1 MNSVRTGP
9 MIRRVN
15 RMVAALAA
23 LQAVSCDSVPANALV
38 SCRTTQVLP
47 SAVSTDILFVV
58 DDSGSMSEE
67 QANLAANL
75 DAFIDTL
82 AASPVQNDFRIG
94 VTNSSVEEFTVT
106 ATTGR
111 SYASGPSA
119 GVPYPA
125 GALVAIKT
133 RADGTG
139 ISGALVYDPARFA
152 QTGGWGG
159 NRILDRGSPSLA
171 ADFKANVLMGLDG
184 SGKEQPFRAARLALS
199 DRLLDANQGFLRDG
213 ARLAVVFLTDE
224 DDCSDSSDPR
234 ATSNGQCH
242 DKAVK
247 NATPPVL
254 DPVDDFAAFLL
265 GPVGGQVRDVLVG
278 AIGGFDPATLVPS
291 CGDATLCKDTA
302 CSTAFDE
309 GDRFAALG
317 AALGGTRMRL
327 GSICDASFR
336 NTLIRFA
343 TSLAP
348 SSLPLSGVPADY
360 RMLVVTVTKLDGTV
374 RPCTVGLDAADPA
387 VGAVYSGPRPGRPA
401 EIGFQNQCKLDLGD
415 KIDVR
420 VVCAG

>member
-1 MNSVRTGP
+1 MRDARSAGLVL
-9 MIRRVN
+9 
-15 RMVAALAA
+15 AAA
-23 LQAVSCDSVPANALV
+23 LQAFSCDSVPANALV
-38 SCRTTQVLP
+38 SCQTTQVLP
-47 SAVSTDILFVV
+47 AAVTTDILFVV

-82 AASPVQNDFRIG
+82 VASSVKNDFRIG
-94 VTNSSVEEFTVT
+94 VTNSSVEEFP
-106 ATTGR
+106 ANGTTR
-111 SYASGPSA
+111 KSYAAGPST
-119 GVPYPA
+119 GVPFPA

-133 RADGTG
+133 RADGSA
-139 ISGALVYDPARFA
+139 IPGALVYDPAAFA

-159 NRILDRGSPSLA
+159 NRILDKASPTLA
-171 ADFKANVLMGLDG
+171 ADFKVNVRMGLNG

-199 DRLLDANQGFLRDG
+199 DRLLDTNQGFLRDG

-224 DDCSDSSDPR
+224 DDCSDTSDPI
-234 ATSNGQCH
+234 ATSNDQCH

-247 NATPPVL
+247 GANPPIL
-254 DPVDDFAAFLL
+254 DTVDDFASFLL
-265 GPVGGQVRDVLVG
+265 GPVGGQIRDVTVG
-278 AIGGFDPATLVPS
+278 AIGGFDPATLAPS
-291 CGDATLCKDTA
+291 CGDAALCKDTA
-302 CSTAFDE
+302 CGTAFDE
-309 GDRFAALG
+309 ADRFAALA
-317 AALGGTRMRL
+317 AALGGTRTQL

-360 RMLVVTVTKLDGTV
+360 RMLVVTVTRADGRV
-374 RPCTVGLDAADPA
+374 QPCKVGLDAADPA
-387 VGAVYSGPRPGRPA
+387 VGAVYSGPRPGRRA
-401 EIGFQNQCKLDLGD
+401 EIGFQNACKLDLGD

>member
-1 MNSVRTGP
+1 M
-9 MIRRVN
+9 
-15 RMVAALAA
+15 AL
-23 LQAVSCDSVPANALV
+23 VSCDKLPANALV
-38 SCRTTQVLP
+38 SCQTTQVLP
-47 SAVSTDILFVV
+47 AAVSTDILFVV

-82 AASPVQNDFRIG
+82 VAAPVQNDFRIG
-94 VTNSSVEEFTVT
+94 VTNSSVEEFNGGT
-106 ATTGR
+106 
-111 SYASGPSA
+111 SYAAGPSK

-125 GALVAIKT
+125 GALVAIKNGG
-133 RADGTG
+133 AVP
-139 ISGALVYDPARFA
+139 GALVYDATAFA

-159 NRILDRGSPSLA
+159 NRILDKASPTLA
-171 ADFKANVLMGLDG
+171 ADFKVNVRMGLNG

-199 DRLLDANQGFLRDG
+199 DRLLDTNQGFLRDG

-234 ATSNGQCH
+234 ATSNDQCH

-247 NATPPVL
+247 NATPPIL
-254 DPVDDFAAFLL
+254 DTVDDFAAFLL
-265 GPVGGQVRDVLVG
+265 GPVGGQVRDVTVG

-291 CGDATLCKDTA
+291 CGDPLLCNDTT

-309 GDRFAALG
+309 ADRFAAL
-317 AALGGTRMRL
+317 ATALGGTRTQL

-336 NTLIRFA
+336 NSLVRFA

-348 SSLPLSGVPADY
+348 SSLPLSGVPADF
-360 RMLVVTVTKLDGTV
+360 RMLVVTVTRSDGTV
-374 RPCTVGLDAADPA
+374 KPCRVGLDAKDPA
-387 VGAVYSGPRPGRPA
+387 VDAVYSGPRPPRPA
-401 EIGFQNQCKLDLGD
+401 EIGFQNGCKLDLGD
-415 KIDVR
+415 KIDVH